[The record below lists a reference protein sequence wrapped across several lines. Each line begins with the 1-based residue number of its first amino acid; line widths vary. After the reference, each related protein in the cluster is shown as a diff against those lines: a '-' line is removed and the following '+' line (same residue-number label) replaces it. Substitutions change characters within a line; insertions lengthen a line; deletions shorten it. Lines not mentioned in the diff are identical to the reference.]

1 MGRITPQVVQNV
13 RDAIDIVD
21 IASQLAT
28 LKRQGKKYV
37 ALCPFH
43 KEKTPSFQI
52 DPDLGLYHCFGCG
65 AGGDAIKLHM
75 ETSGDDFPAAIE
87 ALAQRYGIPLPADDG
102 ERPGRPALDLTG
114 ALEAAHTFFTRQLA
128 STDMPRAYL
137 DERKIDP
144 ELRQTFGLGYAPE
157 SWHDLL
163 EALRPH
169 IEMKLLV
176 AAGLVGI
183 SERTDRPYD
192 RFRHRLMFP
201 IHSTSGRLVGFGGR
215 TLGDDRAK
223 YVNTAETEAFKKG
236 YLLYGLHQAKRA
248 IRDSGRAI
256 LVEGYFDV
264 LAMAASGLPEAV
276 AGMGTSLTAE
286 QAKLLS
292 RFADRVVL
300 AYDGDEAGNK
310 AAAKALPLLLAAGMA
325 VDKAPFPAGHDP
337 DSLRLE
343 AGPDEVKR
351 LVEEARDAVQL
362 TLDRLTGFER
372 AEHDQTSPQQTS
384 QARQDF
390 APLDPNQLASA
401 AEEVRGLLQA
411 IRNPIARAAYA
422 RSSAQRLGVDEE
434 LLLRARASELY
445 SRGLGTGERKGKG
458 EHYSGERRALQW
470 LLLTQHPL
478 PELSDMPPADA
489 FLVQTHRRIAETF
502 LDLYHHDGA
511 PPEPRELLDVMA
523 EDQEAVA
530 DLADL
535 LLEELPGDEEPQK
548 ADLALLE
555 TRWIKRKSRQL
566 QAEIQAASKAGDLDT
581 VQQLLAKRKELIR
594 RRHPSMSG
602 RFW

>member
-1 MGRITPQVVQNV
+1 MGRITPQVIQNV
-13 RDAIDIVD
+13 RDAVDIVD

-28 LKRQGKKYV
+28 LKKQGKKYV

-75 ETSGDDFPAAIE
+75 ETSGDDFRGAIE
-87 ALAQRYGIPLPADDG
+87 ALAQRYGIALPVDDG
-102 ERPGRPALDLTG
+102 DQPSRPTLDLTG
-114 ALEAAHTFFTRQLA
+114 ALEAAQAFFSRHLA
-128 STDMPRAYL
+128 RTEMPRTYL
-137 DERKIDP
+137 DGRKIDP
-144 ELRQTFGLGYAPE
+144 QLRTTFGLGYAPE

-163 EALRPH
+163 DALRPR

-183 SERTDRPYD
+183 SEKTDRPYD

-236 YLLYGLHQAKRA
+236 NLLYGLHQAKRA
-248 IRDSGRAI
+248 MRDSGRAI

-264 LAMAASGLPEAV
+264 LAMAASDLPEAV
-276 AGMGTSLTAE
+276 AGMGTSLTPE

-292 RFADRVVL
+292 RFTDRVVL
-300 AYDGDEAGNK
+300 AYDGDEAGNN
-310 AAAKALPLLLAAGMA
+310 AADKALPILLAAGLS
-325 VDKAPFPAGHDP
+325 VEKAPFPAGHDP

-343 AGPDEVKR
+343 AGPEEVKR
-351 LVEEARDAVQL
+351 LVDGADDAVQL
-362 TLDRLTGFER
+362 SLDRLTGR
-372 AEHDQTSPQQTS
+372 TDN
-384 QARQDF
+384 R
-390 APLDPNQLASA
+390 PLDPNEQARA
-401 AEEVRGLLQA
+401 ADEVRKLLQA
-411 IRNPIARAAYA
+411 IRNPIARSGYA

-434 LLLRARASELY
+434 LLLRSGAGELF
-445 SRGLGTGERKGKG
+445 SRGVERTERKGGG

-478 PELSDMPPADA
+478 PELADLPPADA
-489 FLVQTHRRIAETF
+489 FLLPTHRRIAETF

-523 EDQEAVA
+523 EDQEAIA
-530 DLADL
+530 DLADF
-535 LLEELPGDEEPQK
+535 LLEEPAADDQPQK
-548 ADLALLE
+548 ADLTLLE
-555 TRWIKRKSRQL
+555 TRWVNRRIRQL
-566 QAEIQAASKAGDLDT
+566 QADIQAASQARDLDT
-581 VQQLLAKRKELIR
+581 VQELLAEKKDLMR